1 MSSHCWLLKELLH
14 SPVSTSKLTLGHVN
28 YRLWDQTRN
37 LPIAVQPLYY
47 LSHSWPD
54 IVAGQLS
61 KKTKQNTWIMHNSW
75 NYRVMFNLQ
84 WLFPSPLCWPFL
96 WMTKSETTLLLSL
109 AVFLFLASLCCSSQH
124 SGHRSL
130 KKFKISGMVVWITP
144 VTCHHRASRW
154 MIQLDILVDWL
165 EGSNE
170 GSNVRLIIR

>member
-1 MSSHCWLLKELLH
+1 MLTTGYGIKPGTFQSLYNH
-14 SPVSTSKLTLGHVN
+14 STTWATADLTL
-28 YRLWDQTRN
+28 LQ
-37 LPIAVQPLYY
+37 A
-47 LSHSWPD
+47 SW
-54 IVAGQLS
+54 A
-61 KKTKQNTWIMHNSW
+61 KKKQNTWIMHNSW

-109 AVFLFLASLCCSSQH
+109 AVFLFLASLCCSGQH